1 MLSEQLRDKYTFDI
15 SLVTVGMMGS
25 ILMAIAMAAAMAAHQ
40 IVEAARMPTIRLQ
53 STKAPPDL
61 PLAKGHIWHM
71 FLSHI
76 WGTGQ
81 DQCATIKRQFKIIL
95 PGASVFLDV
104 DDLQSIDA
112 LEEYIESSAVITI
125 FVSKGYFLS
134 KSKLTHTVP
143 HHNPQ
148 PQCQTLAHIRC
159 CVRATQTASAR
170 CTAHWHCR
178 SPCALCSTQCE
189 AARRSPISRP
199 SAMQNCSLPSLG
211 RLITSVT

>member
-134 KSKLTHTVP
+134 KSKLTHTTTRSHNAKHWLTFAVVYVP
-143 HHNPQ
+143 HRLP
-148 PQCQTLAHIRC
+148 PRGALHIVTAEAPLPY
-159 CVRATQTASAR
+159 VR
-170 CTAHWHCR
+170 
-178 SPCALCSTQCE
+178 PG
-189 AARRSPISRP
+189 ARRRAAPRSR
-199 SAMQNCSLPSLG
+199 G
-211 RLITSVT
+211 RVRCKAAACHLWAAG

>member
-1 MLSEQLRDKYTFDI
+1 MAKPMPSEPAGLNTAEFIPIKVLS
-15 SLVTVGMMGS
+15 M
-25 ILMAIAMAAAMAAHQ
+25 
-40 IVEAARMPTIRLQ
+40 

-61 PLAKGHIWHM
+61 PLAKGHRWHM

-81 DQCATIKRQFKIIL
+81 DQCATIKRQLKIML

-134 KSKLTHTVP
+134 KSTLLPPHTGP
-143 HHNPQ
+143 TE
-148 PQCQTLAHIRC
+148 PQC
-159 CVRATQTASAR
+159 
-170 CTAHWHCR
+170 
-178 SPCALCSTQCE
+178 
-189 AARRSPISRP
+189 RR
-199 SAMQNCSLPSLG
+199 
-211 RLITSVT
+211 

>member
-1 MLSEQLRDKYTFDI
+1 MDSMLSEQLRDKYAFDI

-25 ILMAIAMAAAMAAHQ
+25 ILMAMAMAAAMAAQQ

-61 PLAKGHIWHM
+61 PLAKGHRWHM

-81 DQCATIKRQFKIIL
+81 DQCATIKRQLKIML

-134 KSKLTHTVP
+134 KSKLLPPHTGPTATMLNLDSPAVCVP
-143 HHNPQ
+143 RRLP
-148 PQCQTLAHIRC
+148 PRGVLHIGASEAPVPRLRPGARRRAAPRPRGR
-159 CVRATQTASAR
+159 VR
-170 CTAHWHCR
+170 
-178 SPCALCSTQCE
+178 CE
-189 AARRSPISRP
+189 AAACHLR
-199 SAMQNCSLPSLG
+199 AAG
-211 RLITSVT
+211 

>member
-1 MLSEQLRDKYTFDI
+1 MASMLSEQLRDKFTFDI

-25 ILMAIAMAAAMAAHQ
+25 ILMAMAMAAAMAAQQ

-61 PLAKGHIWHM
+61 PLAKEHRWHM

-81 DQCATIKRQFKIIL
+81 DQCATIKRQLKIML

-112 LEEYIESSAVITI
+112 LEEYIESSAVVTI

-134 KSKLTHTVP
+134 KSELLP
-143 HHNPQ
+143 HIGPNA
-148 PQCQTLAHIRC
+148 TMLAH
-159 CVRATQTASAR
+159 AR
-170 CTAHWHCR
+170 
-178 SPCALCSTQCE
+178 
-189 AARRSPISRP
+189 
-199 SAMQNCSLPSLG
+199 
-211 RLITSVT
+211 

>member
-1 MLSEQLRDKYTFDI
+1 MLSDQLRDKYTFDI

-25 ILMAIAMAAAMAAHQ
+25 ILMAMAMAAAMAAQQ

-61 PLAKGHIWHM
+61 PLAKGHRWHM

-81 DQCATIKRQFKIIL
+81 DQCATIKRQLKIML

-112 LEEYIESSAVITI
+112 LEEYIYSSAVVTI
-125 FVSKGYFLS
+125 FASLGYFLS
-134 KSKLTHTVP
+134 KNCMREVHATVNQNKP
-143 HHNPQ
+143 LCLVFDPVRGGAPLHDVEDECGADLRPKIFGHGAAKRDVIVWHRIKDV
-148 PQCQTLAHIRC
+148 CLYTLKN
-159 CVRATQTASAR
+159 
-170 CTAHWHCR
+170 
-178 SPCALCSTQCE
+178 
-189 AARRSPISRP
+189 SRP
-199 SAMQNCSLPSLG
+199 YARTHSH
-211 RLITSVT
+211 

>member
-134 KSKLTHTVP
+134 KSKLIPTPQPAQPQDAKHCLTSAVVCVP
-143 HHNPQ
+143 HRLP
-148 PQCQTLAHIRC
+148 PRGALHIG
-159 CVRATQTASAR
+159 TA
-170 CTAHWHCR
+170 
-178 SPCALCSTQCE
+178 E
-189 AARRSPISRP
+189 APVPYVRP
-199 SAMQNCSLPSLG
+199 SARRRAAPRSRG
-211 RLITSVT
+211 RVRCETAACHLWAAG

>member
-25 ILMAIAMAAAMAAHQ
+25 ILMAMAMAAAMAAQQ
-40 IVEAARMPTIRLQ
+40 IFEAARMPTIQLQ

-61 PLAKGHIWHM
+61 PLAKGHRWHM

-81 DQCATIKRQFKIIL
+81 DQCATIKRQLKIML

-112 LEEYIESSAVITI
+112 LEEYIESSAVVTI

-134 KSKLTHTVP
+134 KSELLP
-143 HHNPQ
+143 HIGPNA
-148 PQCQTLAHIRC
+148 TMLAH
-159 CVRATQTASAR
+159 AR
-170 CTAHWHCR
+170 CLCVTHR
-178 SPCALCSTQCE
+178 LPPRGALHIGAAE
-189 AARRSPISRP
+189 APVPRLRPGARRRAAPRP
-199 SAMQNCSLPSLG
+199 RG
-211 RLITSVT
+211 RVRCQAAACHLWAAGQQA

>member
-25 ILMAIAMAAAMAAHQ
+25 ILMAMAMAAAMAAQQ

-61 PLAKGHIWHM
+61 PLAKGHRWHM

-81 DQCATIKRQFKIIL
+81 DQCATIKRQLKIML

-134 KSKLTHTVP
+134 KSKLLPPHTCPTATMLNLDSHAVCVP
-143 HHNPQ
+143 RRLP
-148 PQCQTLAHIRC
+148 PRGVLHIG
-159 CVRATQTASAR
+159 AS
-170 CTAHWHCR
+170 
-178 SPCALCSTQCE
+178 E
-189 AARRSPISRP
+189 APVPRLRP
-199 SAMQNCSLPSLG
+199 SARRRAAPRPRG
-211 RLITSVT
+211 RVRCQAAACHLWAAGQQA

>member
-1 MLSEQLRDKYTFDI
+1 MDSMLSEQLRDKYTFDI

-25 ILMAIAMAAAMAAHQ
+25 ILMTMAMAAAMAAQQ

-61 PLAKGHIWHM
+61 PLAKGHRWHM

-81 DQCATIKRQFKIIL
+81 DQCATIKRQLKIML

-112 LEEYIESSAVITI
+112 LEEYIESSAVVTI

-134 KSKLTHTVP
+134 KSELLPRIGPNATMLMLAVCVP
-143 HHNPQ
+143 RRLP
-148 PQCQTLAHIRC
+148 PRGALHIG
-159 CVRATQTASAR
+159 AA
-170 CTAHWHCR
+170 
-178 SPCALCSTQCE
+178 E
-189 AARRSPISRP
+189 APVPRLRPGARRRAAPRSR
-199 SAMQNCSLPSLG
+199 G
-211 RLITSVT
+211 RVRCKAAACHFWAAG

>member
-1 MLSEQLRDKYTFDI
+1 MDSMLSEQLRDKYTFDI

-25 ILMAIAMAAAMAAHQ
+25 ILMAMAMAAAMAAQQ
-40 IVEAARMPTIRLQ
+40 IFEAARMPTIRLQ

-61 PLAKGHIWHM
+61 PLAKGHRWHM

-81 DQCATIKRQFKIIL
+81 DQCATIKRQLKIML

-112 LEEYIESSAVITI
+112 LEEYIESSAVVTI

-134 KSKLTHTVP
+134 KSELLPHIGPNATMLMLAVCVP
-143 HHNPQ
+143 RRLP
-148 PQCQTLAHIRC
+148 PRGALHIG
-159 CVRATQTASAR
+159 AA
-170 CTAHWHCR
+170 
-178 SPCALCSTQCE
+178 E
-189 AARRSPISRP
+189 APVPRLRPGARRRAAPRP
-199 SAMQNCSLPSLG
+199 RG
-211 RLITSVT
+211 RVRCQAAACHLWAAGQQA